1 MLMQYGN
8 HGYSVKMGDEAVL
21 DVNYIKSL
29 KSVSVTHFESKF
41 WRTFGQ
47 KNFQASTRTG
57 ADRAKVI
64 L

>member
-1 MLMQYGN
+1 ME
-8 HGYSVKMGDEAVL
+8 DEAVL
-21 DVNYIKSL
+21 TVDYIKKL
-29 KSVSVTHFESKF
+29 KFLSSMVHFESKI